1 MGCFSGIGCAA
12 AALIYKETGPRSRD
26 RATSPGLKKLFVRF
40 DIKIKEKYSKRM
52 RANRKYVRD
61 KGNREQE
68 EICGKKV
75 RRCIARIAALILCLA
90 FAICVFSAC
99 GREGSGTRVVFTT
112 GFGKD
117 EVFRIA
123 DTGCTRSELMV
134 YLTTTQNRYESV
146 YGAEVWNVAKD
157 DVTLEENV
165 KETVLARIAQIKT
178 MCLLA
183 ENKGVELDASEVQL
197 AEQAAAQYFGSLN
210 ETEIQLMDVDEKT
223 IVKLYTEYALA
234 NKVYRY
240 IIQDINPEISDD
252 EARTITVQHILLRTW
267 TTDASGN
274 RVAYTDEVKQSV
286 YEKAC
291 EIRSMA
297 VEGEQ
302 DFVELASRYSDD
314 TNITYSF
321 GKGEMDVKFE
331 EAAFALETDEIS
343 QVIET
348 GAGYHIIKCI
358 STFDREQTELSKLDI
373 VEERRREV
381 FGEEYDAFV
390 DTLVRQL
397 NTKLWNEI
405 SLIHDEQVNTMDF
418 FDVYGMYFPE

>member
-1 MGCFSGIGCAA
+1 MAGA
-12 AALIYKETGPRSRD
+12 
-26 RATSPGLKKLFVRF
+26 V
-40 DIKIKEKYSKRM
+40 
-52 RANRKYVRD
+52 
-61 KGNREQE
+61 
-68 EICGKKV
+68 
-75 RRCIARIAALILCLA
+75 LCLVLVLGGLA
-90 FAICVFSAC
+90 AC
-99 GREGSGTRVVFTT
+99 GDGSGTRVVFTT

-117 EVFRIA
+117 EVFRIG

-146 YGAEVWNVAKD
+146 YGPEVWNVAKD

-183 ENKGVELDASEVQL
+183 ESKGVELDESETQL
-197 AEQAAAQYFGSLN
+197 VSQAAEQYFASLN

-223 IVKLYTEYALA
+223 VRQLYSEYALA

-267 TTDASGN
+267 TTDGSGA
-274 RVAYTDEVKQSV
+274 RVAYTEEARKSV

-291 EIRSMA
+291 EIREMA
-297 VEGEQ
+297 EEGQ
-302 DFVELASRYSDD
+302 DFAELASRYSED

-321 GKGEMDVKFE
+321 GKGEMDVAFE
-331 EAAFALETDEIS
+331 ETAFSLETDEIS

-348 GAGYHIIKCI
+348 EAGYHIIKCI
-358 STFDREQTELSKLDI
+358 STFDREQTELSKLEI

-405 SLIHDEQVNTMDF
+405 TLIHDDQVTTMDF
-418 FDVYGMYFPE
+418 FDIYSEYFPE